1 MKHPKRIER
10 YSGNLAELAID
21 VGGLSYDSLA
31 EFLGYLGEDL
41 SRQAK
46 ADKGKGRP
54 KLSSELEA
62 SAVNTYEAR
71 QRIINAWKICEPRMP
86 KE

>member
-21 VGGLSYDSLA
+21 VGSMSYDSLA
-31 EFLGYLGEDL
+31 EFLGYLGDDL

-46 ADKGKGRP
+46 ADRGRGRP
-54 KLSSELEA
+54 LLASELEA
-62 SAVNTYEAR
+62 SAVKTYEAR
-71 QRIINAWKICEPRMP
+71 QKIINAWKICEPRMP

>member
-1 MKHPKRIER
+1 MKHPKKVER

-21 VGGLSYDSLA
+21 MESMSYDSLA
-31 EFLGYLGEDL
+31 EFLGYLGDEL
-41 SRQAK
+41 ARQAK
-46 ADKGKGRP
+46 ADRARGRP
-54 KLSSELEA
+54 KLASELEA

-71 QRIINAWKICEPRMP
+71 QRISNAWNICEPHMR